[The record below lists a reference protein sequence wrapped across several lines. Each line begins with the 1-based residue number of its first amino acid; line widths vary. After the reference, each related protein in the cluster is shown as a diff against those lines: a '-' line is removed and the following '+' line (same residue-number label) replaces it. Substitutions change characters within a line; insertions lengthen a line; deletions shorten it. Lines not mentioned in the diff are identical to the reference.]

1 MGLLQAFANNV
12 WGILPWEIFVICK
25 TSTLMCYNWQVYQSC
40 CNQLIKNVSFY
51 QQNFTKNCPPSRIKF
66 HKKMLFFTRNIL
78 HKSAQNAGQNAT
90 DKIAKKCNGHSPSK
104 ALDFGFGKVH
114 SGNVEHSFATAHD
127 DGGAVANVAIH
138 AVSFVDI
145 R

>member
-1 MGLLQAFANNV
+1 MLRVFV
-12 WGILPWEIFVICK
+12 TTKWDILPCFCEIFQHQ
-25 TSTLMCYNWQVYQSC
+25 T
-40 CNQLIKNVSFY
+40 
-51 QQNFTKNCPPSRIKF
+51 
-66 HKKMLFFTRNIL
+66 L

-138 AVSFVDI
+138 SVSFVDI